1 MRIVVASFAVIW
13 LAAACSSSTPG
24 AADAGGEVGPPI
36 ADASAGSDAA
46 PDDGADA
53 SAMDDAADA
62 GAADG
67 GAEAHATDAGATPPD
82 TAVGRALAWMLAA
95 LNGATPTVADVKARF
110 TPAFLQA
117 VPPADLIAVLSQLAD
132 SKPWTL
138 QRFEGT
144 PTALAL
150 VAVLTQRDGQYDR
163 LILATDALG
172 HIGGALFQPA
182 GDLDPTL
189 ATWTAIDRAVSGLA
203 PGANLLAA
211 TVDPAACTPT
221 HALGPDV
228 SLALGSAFKL
238 WILSALATDIGAA
251 RHAWTDTI
259 PIDDAHKSLPSGEL
273 QDRAAGTELPLRT
286 FADKMIS
293 ISDNTAADHL
303 LFFLGRETVEAAL
316 AATSHHD
323 PTLNQ
328 PFLGTR
334 ELFNL
339 KLMVTS
345 PERQAYL
352 AATRP
357 AKRALLDQYDAAYDP
372 RTYAGPAWT
381 APKFIDT
388 LEWFASPRDLCEV
401 MRALKDAG
409 AQPATAPVLDVL
421 AINPG
426 IPDTPGTFAYVG
438 FKGGSEPGV
447 LNLTWLLRRRAD
459 DRWVFLT
466 IGLNDP
472 ANALDEDRAAYVATA
487 ARALV
492 GAP

>member
-1 MRIVVASFAVIW
+1 MRVVVASFAVIW
-13 LAAACSSSTPG
+13 LASACSSSTP
-24 AADAGGEVGPPI
+24 APAPTDGGGDVGPM
-36 ADASAGSDAA
+36 DGEASNDTGAPDGGGSD
-46 PDDGADA
+46 GV
-53 SAMDDAADA
+53 
-62 GAADG
+62 ADG
-67 GAEAHATDAGATPPD
+67 GVTPPD
-82 TAVGRALAWMLAA
+82 TSVGRALAWMLAA
-95 LNGATPTVADVKARF
+95 LNGAPPTVADVKARF
-110 TPAFLQA
+110 APTFLQA
-117 VPPADLIAVLSQLAD
+117 VPPADLIAVLTQLAD

-138 QRFEGT
+138 QGFEGV
-144 PTALAL
+144 PLARTL
-150 VAVLTQRDGQYDR
+150 TAVLTRGDGEYVR
-163 LILATDALG
+163 LLLATDALG
-172 HIGGALFQPA
+172 HIAGALFQPA
-182 GDLDPTL
+182 GDLDPAL
-189 ATWTAIDRAVSGLA
+189 ATWDQIDRAVGGLA

-211 TVDPAACTPT
+211 TIDADACTPT

-238 WILSALATDIGAA
+238 WILSALATDVAAA
-251 RHAWTDTI
+251 RHAWTDKL

-273 QDRAAGTELPLRT
+273 QNQAAGTQLPLRT

-316 AATSHHD
+316 GATGHHD

-339 KLMVTS
+339 KLMVTAA
-345 PERQAYL
+345 ERQAYL
-352 AATRP
+352 ASNAG

-372 RTYAGPAWT
+372 RSYAGPDWT
-381 APKFIDT
+381 TPKFVDT
-388 LEWFASPRDLCEV
+388 LEWFASPRDLCGV
-401 MRALKDAG
+401 MRALRDAG
-409 AQPATAPVLDVL
+409 AQPATAAVLDVL

-426 IPDTPGTFAYVG
+426 IPDAPGAFAYVG

-447 LNLTWLLRRRAD
+447 FNLTWLLRRRAD
-459 DRWVFLT
+459 DRWVFFT

-472 ANALDEDRAAYVATA
+472 GKALDEDRAAYVATA

-492 GAP
+492 GVP